1 MHISFHYSGTIRQIL
16 TNDREN
22 QVIMIKN
29 RKRETEWAV
38 SPVVGVMLMLVVT
51 IIIAAVVSG
60 YAGGLVGGS
69 NTKTPTLAMDVKIS
83 SAGAA
88 QGFSATVTG
97 VSQPILT
104 KDLKIVTSWSKL
116 TSQGYFI
123 GGNTTAAGSN
133 ITAPWGFGPGVSGPQ
148 NLGNEFTNVNST
160 FGNYTLVSG
169 TGLVTGSTNDI
180 TSVLGTRWQNLST
193 GDKVTVNIV
202 HIPTGK
208 VIFGSDVAVTEG

>member
-1 MHISFHYSGTIRQIL
+1 MIK
-16 TNDREN
+16 
-22 QVIMIKN
+22 IKN
-29 RKRETEWAV
+29 RKIRENEGAV

-60 YAGGLVGGS
+60 FAGGLIGG
-69 NTKTPTLAMDVKIS
+69 NNQKTPTLAMDVKIS
-83 SAGAA
+83 TTGAS

-97 VSQPILT
+97 ASQPILT

-116 TSQGYFI
+116 TSTYGYVT
-123 GGNTTAAGSN
+123 GGNTTMAGSGVK
-133 ITAPWGFGPGVSGPQ
+133 APWGFGPGVSGPQ
-148 NLGNEFTNVNST
+148 NLANEFSNPNAT

-169 TGLVTGSTNDI
+169 TGLTTSSTSDI
-180 TSVLGTRWQNLST
+180 TSVLGSGWQNLST

-208 VIFGSDVAVTEG
+208 VIFGTDVAVTQG